1 MSFYDKKGYFF
12 FLKVIFFLFL
22 DGFLLLPAYCNIANK
37 QLHGISLSS
46 IVIDTP
52 TFENQYVV
60 VYKNNNVISKENDS
74 EIKYKIIVA
83 LSNLK
88 LSTGKKKFKLVRGEL
103 KVFSKEDSYKIFK
116 GEFFE
121 IGIKENHPIP
131 ETPSNWLEPE
141 KNKTVFQNDDFRI
154 FEERLGPKEERALH
168 SHLQRL
174 VVRLNNTHL
183 TDPRFYPD
191 GQEGKGIQVPNTV
204 KFAEPVEHV
213 VRNLSDVP
221 VFNIVIEFKAKK

>member
-1 MSFYDKKGYFF
+1 MIFYDKKGYFF
-12 FLKVIFFLFL
+12 FLKVIFFLLF

-37 QLHGISLSS
+37 QLHGIHFSS
-46 IVIDTP
+46 IAIDTP
-52 TFENQYVV
+52 TFENQYVL
-60 VYKNNNVISKENDS
+60 VYKNNNVISKENIS

-88 LSTGKKKFKLVRGEL
+88 LSTGKEKFKLVRGDV
-103 KVFSKEDSYKIFK
+103 KVFSKEESYKILK

-121 IGIKENHPIP
+121 IGIKENHPVP